1 MPLQA
6 AALMTLPE
14 GVPDELHVACAGRLA
29 VLTVRSQT
37 VTFGGQTMSASRFE
51 AVCGKGDAKKWK
63 SSLWAASP
71 EGIPL
76 QVGLGFRGNRDST
89 FPDPPSWPCKGDRLC
104 PAKTVCGKGLP
115 SLWGCQL
122 GGPSHTGASVAVSFQ
137 GR

>member
-1 MPLQA
+1 MRKPLPEDVPEELFSA
-6 AALMTLPE
+6 AESARRTKIGGGGQFISIPGAAQVATLALLPE
-14 GVPDELHVACAGRLA
+14 GVPEELHVACAGRLA

-76 QVGLGFRGNRDST
+76 QVRG
-89 FPDPPSWPCKGDRLC
+89 C
-104 PAKTVCGKGLP
+104 PA
-115 SLWGCQL
+115 
-122 GGPSHTGASVAVSFQ
+122 VSQ
-137 GR
+137 VH